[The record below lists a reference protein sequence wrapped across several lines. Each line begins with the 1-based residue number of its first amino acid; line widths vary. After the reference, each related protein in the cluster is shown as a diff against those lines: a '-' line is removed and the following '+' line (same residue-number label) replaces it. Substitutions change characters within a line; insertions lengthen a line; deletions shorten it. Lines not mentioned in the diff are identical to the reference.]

1 MRLLSNLSSSKSCT
15 MNWIGLLRFSEIN
28 IEKKHKKTVLYLFYI
43 LLNLL
48 NFFSITFK
56 GWNTDSQA
64 IETKLKHDI
73 NTDESF
79 KSVSRVFSTEL
90 QVIKTVSQS
99 LESTSLLRTK
109 DKVEMLFVVLNITHT
124 TEYIQCERGLS
135 WCLIQ
140 LLIKPQ
146 KVLIHLHRSSSDFT
160 QATQNAEWIIA
171 EVQTRLRIS
180 NRWNSRQDNETTRD
194 N

>member
-1 MRLLSNLSSSKSCT
+1 MRLFSNLSSSSFS

-28 IEKKHKKTVLYLFYI
+28 IEKKHKKNSIISVLYFI
-43 LLNLL
+43 KPSQ
-48 NFFSITFK
+48 FFSITFK

-79 KSVSRVFSTEL
+79 KSVSWVFSTEL

-109 DKVEMLFVVLNITHT
+109 DKAEMLFVVLNITRT
-124 TEYIQCERGLS
+124 IEYIQCERGLS

-171 EVQTRLRIS
+171 EVQTRLGIS

>member
-1 MRLLSNLSSSKSCT
+1 MIIEQFIQFNKFFNEL
-15 MNWIGLLRFSEIN
+15 NWFIEIQWN
-28 IEKKHKKTVLYLFYI
+28 KYREKTQKNSIISVLYFI
-43 LLNLL
+43 KPSQ
-48 NFFSITFK
+48 FFSITFK

-79 KSVSRVFSTEL
+79 KSVSQVFYTEL

-99 LESTSLLRTK
+99 LESTSLLRNK
-109 DKVEMLFVVLNITHT
+109 DKDEILFVVLNITRT
-124 TEYIQCERGLS
+124 IEYIQCERGLS

-160 QATQNAEWIIA
+160 RATQNAEWIIA

>member
-1 MRLLSNLSSSKSCT
+1 MRLMSNLSSSISFS
-15 MNWIGLLRFSEIN
+15 MNWICLLSQWNKYR
-28 IEKKHKKTVLYLFYI
+28 EKTQKNSIISVLYFI
-43 LLNLL
+43 KPSQ
-48 NFFSITFK
+48 FFSITFK

-99 LESTSLLRTK
+99 LESTSLLRNK
-109 DKVEMLFVVLNITHT
+109 DKDEILFVVLNITRT
-124 TEYIQCERGLS
+124 IEYIQCERGLS

-160 QATQNAEWIIA
+160 QVTQNAEWIIA

>member
-1 MRLLSNLSSSKSCT
+1 

-28 IEKKHKKTVLYLFYI
+28 IEKKHKKNSIISVLYFI
-43 LLNLL
+43 KPSQ
-48 NFFSITFK
+48 FFSITFK

-79 KSVSRVFSTEL
+79 KSVSRVFYTEL

-109 DKVEMLFVVLNITHT
+109 DKVEMLFVVLNITRT
-124 TEYIQCERGLS
+124 IEYIQCERGLS
-135 WCLIQ
+135 
-140 LLIKPQ
+140 
-146 KVLIHLHRSSSDFT
+146 
-160 QATQNAEWIIA
+160 
-171 EVQTRLRIS
+171 
-180 NRWNSRQDNETTRD
+180 
-194 N
+194 

>member
-1 MRLLSNLSSSKSCT
+1 

-79 KSVSRVFSTEL
+79 KSVSQVFYTEL

-99 LESTSLLRTK
+99 LESTSLLRNK
-109 DKVEMLFVVLNITHT
+109 DKDEILFVVLNITHT

-135 WCLIQ
+135 
-140 LLIKPQ
+140 
-146 KVLIHLHRSSSDFT
+146 
-160 QATQNAEWIIA
+160 
-171 EVQTRLRIS
+171 
-180 NRWNSRQDNETTRD
+180 
-194 N
+194 

>member
-1 MRLLSNLSSSKSCT
+1 MRLLSNLSSSISFS
-15 MNWIGLLRFSEIN
+15 MNWICLLSQWNKYR
-28 IEKKHKKTVLYLFYI
+28 EKTQKNSIISVLYFI
-43 LLNLL
+43 KPSQ
-48 NFFSITFK
+48 FFSITFK

-109 DKVEMLFVVLNITHT
+109 DKAEMLFVVLNITRT
-124 TEYIQCERGLS
+124 IEYIQCERGLS

-160 QATQNAEWIIA
+160 QVTQNAEWIIA